1 MLSTLRS
8 AKAKLGPR
16 LAGLVAACESVKA
29 ESEAAKKVAET
40 FEQVRTERD
49 EYQSR
54 VATLT
59 RDVERLRVAQK
70 ASAALIAQSLS
81 KVEAV
86 VPHPKRYLA
95 LDDVEAAS
103 LFSDRLDLLV
113 SEHTAMLAENQKL
126 VKANASLSKKNG
138 QLSDQIRDEAEVF
151 DREVRRLGVE
161 AKRTKEAHEA
171 ELATVRAEAAEQ
183 LAMRQKEVKLLQKR
197 LDTARVENEAGKQR
211 EKAAKA
217 SQDEAIA
224 SANKA
229 QEEARAA
236 ARKAQDARHGRET
249 AERDLEA
256 CRSERDMMA
265 ASYHQVLQSLA
276 TYVEPSALPF
286 TQAFKPSAAAS
297 WPRTVF
303 TVRGSAVLHSRACGA
318 MDSLHLQPRTYTT
331 HQELAQMVL
340 EGGCVLCTRCSTEG
354 GF

>member
-40 FEQVRTERD
+40 FEQ
-49 EYQSR
+49 
-54 VATLT
+54 
-59 RDVERLRVAQK
+59 
-70 ASAALIAQSLS
+70 
-81 KVEAV
+81 
-86 VPHPKRYLA
+86 RYLA

-113 SEHTAMLAENQKL
+113 SEHTAMLAETQKL

-217 SQDEAIA
+217 SHDEAIA

-276 TYVEPSALPF
+276 TYVEPTSI
-286 TQAFKPSAAAS
+286 
-297 WPRTVF
+297 
-303 TVRGSAVLHSRACGA
+303 GSDNAI
-318 MDSLHLQPRTYTT
+318 
-331 HQELAQMVL
+331 
-340 EGGCVLCTRCSTEG
+340 
-354 GF
+354 

>member
-59 RDVERLRVAQK
+59 RDVERLRVTQK
-70 ASAALIAQSLS
+70 ASAALTAQSLS

-103 LFSDRLDLLV
+103 LFSERLDLLV

-217 SQDEAIA
+217 SQDEAIT

-265 ASYHQVLQSLA
+265 ASYHQSPNLNLVKVVLN
-276 TYVEPSALPF
+276 
-286 TQAFKPSAAAS
+286 
-297 WPRTVF
+297 
-303 TVRGSAVLHSRACGA
+303 
-318 MDSLHLQPRTYTT
+318 
-331 HQELAQMVL
+331 
-340 EGGCVLCTRCSTEG
+340 
-354 GF
+354 